1 MAKTIIEKLNQHFDE
16 SEIEWR
22 PQSQGVNGDKAW
34 IVVIPYI
41 QARAIQKRLD
51 DVFGFDGWQVEYR
64 TDNTSNIICRLSVKT
79 ENGWIFKEDGATETH
94 IEAFKGGISSA
105 LKRVAASGYGIG
117 RYLYDLKPQ
126 YADCTLTKRA
136 DWNKSKDTK
145 TQKIIYWK
153 TPKLAKCEKITEPV
167 AQTEP
172 EMDVDFELILGIDT
186 CNTISELNAYFK
198 QYQLKAQNKEN
209 FIAKCAER
217 KQVINANN

>member
-1 MAKTIIEKLNQHFDE
+1 MTKSISEKLKAHFDE

-22 PQSQGVNGDKAW
+22 PQSQGINGDKPW
-34 IVVIPYI
+34 IIVIPYI

-51 DVFGFDGWQVEYR
+51 DVFSFDGWQVEYR
-64 TDNTSNIICRLSVKT
+64 TDNTSNIICKLSVLT
-79 ENGWIFKEDGATETH
+79 ENGWIYKEDGASETH

-126 YADCTLTKRA
+126 YAECTLTKRN
-136 DWNKSKDTK
+136 DWNKSKDK
-145 TQKIIYWK
+145 SGKIIYWK
-153 TPKLAKCEKITEPV
+153 TPKLAKCEKITEPM

-172 EMDVDFELILGIDT
+172 EMDVDFELLLGVET
-186 CNTISELNAYFK
+186 CNTITELNAYFK
-198 QYQLKAQNKEN
+198 QYQLKANNKEG

-217 KQVINANN
+217 KAVINGNN